1 MAEQAIANGGNVG
14 ARGAAEKFSAALARL
29 RRKALTLLSGPE
41 ELLGVDIGS
50 HAVKL
55 AAVKRVPGGNWA
67 LDFWGYAPIP
77 GPIDAAPDDRHEAA
91 SRALAGLV
99 AARKP
104 RLKQAA
110 VAVAGDSVIVRHLS
124 FDYLT
129 RAEFRLRLKELVEKY
144 LNFDLNDAAI
154 DGDISR
160 EFAQEGRRKID
171 AAVGAAKSGVVA
183 AALSAMDR
191 AGLETAVID
200 VDPFALENVFNA
212 LGVEEPG
219 SSSLLLNLGHSVTNL
234 SIVEGGTTRVA
245 RDIRIAGRAVTKA
258 VMQALQV
265 EAPQAEEAKR
275 QWGLLLS
282 PEEKENARAAG
293 APEAVLAS
301 EAAEKELSDLAAQV
315 RHTLHSY
322 LEGQEAEGEESP
334 APAAVADARA
344 APGRRVGRVFLCG
357 GTAKLKNA
365 AEFFAQALKLPT
377 SVLDLSPFV
386 DPGCGFPLEMGPD
399 FIVAAG
405 LALRLKGD
413 WS

>member
-1 MAEQAIANGGNVG
+1 MAEQAIAKGGSAG
-14 ARGAAEKFSAALARL
+14 ARRAAEKLSAALARL
-29 RRKALTLLSGPE
+29 RRTAVTLLSGPD

-50 HAVKL
+50 YAVKL

-110 VAVAGDSVIVRHLS
+110 TAVSGDSVIVRHLS
-124 FDYLT
+124 FDYMT
-129 RAEFRLRLKELVEKY
+129 REEFRLRLKELVEKY

-183 AALSAMDR
+183 AVLSAMDR

-212 LGVEEPG
+212 VGVEEPG

-245 RDIRIAGRAVTKA
+245 RDIRIAGRSVTKA

-282 PEEKENARAAG
+282 PEEKDNAKAAG
-293 APEAVLAS
+293 APEAVLTS

-322 LEGQEAEGEESP
+322 LEGQEVEGGESP
-334 APAAVADARA
+334 APAAGAEANA
-344 APGRRVGRVFLCG
+344 TPGRQVRRVFLCG
-357 GTAKLKNA
+357 GTAKLKNV
-365 AEFFAQALKLPT
+365 AEFFAQSLKLPT
-377 SVLDLSPFV
+377 TVLDLSPFV
-386 DPGCGFPLEMGPD
+386 DPGCGFPFEMGPD
-399 FIVAAG
+399 FVVAAG